1 MHVKI
6 NLSLKNYLN
15 IIKTTPKM
23 SRSKIKVE
31 RSLHVKSTVKI
42 QLNENGTVI
51 EVTDIF
57 RLVENLSYIFVVPLN
72 F

>member
-15 IIKTTPKM
+15 IIKTAPKM
-23 SRSKIKVE
+23 SRSKIKVK

>member
-15 IIKTTPKM
+15 TIKTTPKM
-23 SRSKIKVE
+23 SRSKIKVK